1 MNASVPK
8 INKILSTVKIHNEEL
23 IDNYSWIKQK
33 DWKEVILNPNK
44 LNTQVKK
51 YLDEENLFKENQLK
65 DINDIEKKLF
75 EELKSKIK
83 NEDNSVPKK
92 DGNYFYGYKYNKN
105 SEYPIYYR
113 KNTINN
119 SEEIILDCEKKS
131 KTHAYFNVASISHS
145 HDHKHVAYNIDTN
158 GSEYFSI
165 FIEDIQKQELL
176 SPEIK
181 NTTGD
186 IVWSLD
192 NNYIFYVRLDQNHR
206 PTKVLKHKIGSA
218 SEKDLLIYE
227 EKDPSFFCSI
237 NLSKTKN
244 YLFIRTADH
253 ETSEYLFINLKLN
266 EIQPILFKKRVK
278 KIEYDL
284 EHHEKFFL
292 ISTNVDNAKNFK
304 IMISYEEKDPSFFCS
319 INLSKTK
326 NYLFIRTADHETS
339 EYLFINLKLNEIK
352 PTLFKKRVKK
362 IEYDLEH
369 HEKFFLIS
377 TNIDNAKNFKIMISH
392 EESYQKWE
400 EFIPYEKV
408 NLILDFILLK
418 DWLVRLERTEG
429 SENIIIL
436 NLNNKNQ
443 HKISFDEEA
452 YNLSLDHGYEYETDT
467 FRYSYSSPTTPKSVF
482 DYDCKSKKQELKK
495 TQEIPSGHN
504 KDDYICKKIFA
515 TSHDNEKIPITI
527 LYKKGV
533 KLDSDNYLLLYGY
546 GSYGI
551 SIPSNFSTN
560 RLSLVDRGIIYAIAH
575 IRGGKEK
582 GYEWYENGKLLNKK
596 NTFLDFIS
604 CAEKLCE
611 DKYTSPKKIVAQG
624 GSAGGLL
631 MGYIANERP
640 DLFLGIIA
648 QVPFVDI
655 CNTMLDEDLP
665 LTVTEIPEWGD
676 IKNDKKSFLYV
687 KSYSPYDNVKKQ
699 NYPHMLVTGGISD
712 PRVTYWEMTKW
723 VAKLRE
729 NKTDNNLLL
738 LHMNMTAGHSGASG
752 RFDYLKEIAME
763 YGFVLKICKILS

>member
-1 MNASVPK
+1 MNASIPK
-8 INKILSTVKIHNEEL
+8 INKILNTVKIHNEEL

-44 LNTQVKK
+44 LNAQVKK

-65 DINDIEKKLF
+65 DIKDIEKKLF

-92 DGNYFYGYKYNKN
+92 DGDYFYGYKYNKN

-113 KNTINN
+113 KNITKN

-131 KTHAYFNVASISHS
+131 KTHTYFNVASISHS
-145 HDHKHVAYNIDTN
+145 HNHKSVAYNIDTN

-165 FIEDIQKQELL
+165 FVEDIDKKEIL

-186 IVWSLD
+186 IIWSLD
-192 NNYIFYVRLDQNHR
+192 NNYIFYVGLDQNHR
-206 PTKVLKHKIGSA
+206 PTKVFKHKIGSDTN
-218 SEKDLLIYE
+218 KDLLIYE

-237 NLSKTKN
+237 NLSKTKK

-253 ETSEYLFINLKLN
+253 ETSEYLFINLQLN
-266 EIQPILFKKRVK
+266 ETTPVLFKKR
-278 KIEYDL
+278 I
-284 EHHEKFFL
+284 
-292 ISTNVDNAKNFK
+292 
-304 IMISYEEKDPSFFCS
+304 
-319 INLSKTK
+319 
-326 NYLFIRTADHETS
+326 
-339 EYLFINLKLNEIK
+339 
-352 PTLFKKRVKK
+352 KK

-377 TNIDNAKNFKIMISH
+377 TNIDQAKNFKIMISH
-392 EESYQKWE
+392 EQSYQKWE
-400 EFIPYEKV
+400 EFIAYEKD

-436 NLNNKNQ
+436 NLNNKDQ

-467 FRYSYSSPTTPKSVF
+467 FRYSYSSPTTPKSIF
-482 DYDCKSKKQELKK
+482 DYDCKLKKQELKK
-495 TQEIPSGHN
+495 TQEVPSGHN

-515 TSHDNEKIPITI
+515 TAHDNEKIPITI

-533 KLDSDNYLLLYGY
+533 KLDSNNYLLLYGY

-604 CAEKLCE
+604 CAKKLCE
-611 DKYTSPKKIVAQG
+611 DKYTSPKKIIAQG

-631 MGYIANERP
+631 MGYIANESP

-763 YGFVLKICKILS
+763 YGFVLKICKMLS

>member
-1 MNASVPK
+1 MNTSIPK
-8 INKILSTVKIHNEEL
+8 INKILNTVKIHNEEL

-33 DWKEVILNPNK
+33 NWKEVILDPNK
-44 LNTQVKK
+44 LNTPVKK
-51 YLDEENLFKENQLK
+51 YLDEENLFKEEQLK
-65 DINDIEKKLF
+65 DIKDIEKKLF

-92 DGNYFYGYKYNKN
+92 DGDYFYAYKYNKN

-113 KNTINN
+113 KNAKNN
-119 SEEIILDCEKKS
+119 FEEIILDCEKKS
-131 KTHAYFNVASISHS
+131 KTHSYFNVAAISHS
-145 HDHKHVAYNIDTN
+145 HNHKHVAYNIDTN

-165 FIEDIQKQELL
+165 FIENIETKEIL

-186 IVWSLD
+186 IIWSLD
-192 NNYIFYVRLDQNHR
+192 NNYIFYVGLDQNHR
-206 PTKVLKHKIGSA
+206 PTKVFKHKIGSD

-237 NLSKTKN
+237 NLSKTKK

-266 EIQPILFKKRVK
+266 ETTPILFKKRIK

-284 EHHEKFFL
+284 EH
-292 ISTNVDNAKNFK
+292 N
-304 IMISYEEKDPSFFCS
+304 
-319 INLSKTK
+319 
-326 NYLFIRTADHETS
+326 
-339 EYLFINLKLNEIK
+339 
-352 PTLFKKRVKK
+352 
-362 IEYDLEH
+362 
-369 HEKFFLIS
+369 EKFFLIS
-377 TNIDNAKNFKIMISH
+377 TNIDNAKNFKIMISY

-400 EFIPYEKV
+400 EFITYEKV

-418 DWLVRLERTEG
+418 DWLIRLERTEG

-467 FRYSYSSPTTPKSVF
+467 FRYSYSSPTTPKSIF

-495 TQEIPSGHN
+495 TQEVPSGHN

-515 TSHDNEKIPITI
+515 TAHDNEKIPITI

-533 KLDSDNYLLLYGY
+533 KLDSSNHLLLYGY

-560 RLSLVDRGIIYAIAH
+560 RLSLVDRGIVYAIAH

-611 DKYTSPKKIVAQG
+611 DKYTSPKKIIAQG

-631 MGYIANERP
+631 MGYIANERA

-763 YGFVLKICKILS
+763 YGFVLKICKMLS

>member
-44 LNTQVKK
+44 LNAQVKK

-92 DGNYFYGYKYNKN
+92 DGNYLYGYKYNKN

-113 KNTINN
+113 KNTTNN

-131 KTHAYFNVASISHS
+131 KTHTYFNVASISHS
-145 HDHKHVAYNIDTN
+145 HDHRHVAYNIDTN

-206 PTKVLKHKIGSA
+206 PTKVFKHKIGSN

-266 EIQPILFKKRVK
+266 EI
-278 KIEYDL
+278 
-284 EHHEKFFL
+284 
-292 ISTNVDNAKNFK
+292 T
-304 IMISYEEKDPSFFCS
+304 
-319 INLSKTK
+319 
-326 NYLFIRTADHETS
+326 
-339 EYLFINLKLNEIK
+339 

-495 TQEIPSGHN
+495 TQEVPSGHN

-515 TSHDNEKIPITI
+515 TAHDNEKIPITI

-533 KLDSDNYLLLYGY
+533 KLDSNNYLLLYGY

-560 RLSLVDRGIIYAIAH
+560 RLSLVDRGIVYAIAH

>member
-8 INKILSTVKIHNEEL
+8 INKILNTVKIHNEEL

-33 DWKEVILNPNK
+33 DWKEVILNPSK
-44 LNTQVKK
+44 LNAQVKK

-65 DINDIEKKLF
+65 DINDVEKKLF

-113 KNTINN
+113 KNITNN

-131 KTHAYFNVASISHS
+131 KTHTYFNVASISHS
-145 HDHKHVAYNIDTN
+145 HDHRHVAYNIDTN

-165 FIEDIQKQELL
+165 FIEDIQKKELL

-192 NNYIFYVRLDQNHR
+192 NKYIFYVRLDQNHR
-206 PTKVLKHKIGSA
+206 PTKVFQHKIGSN

-266 EIQPILFKKRVK
+266 ETKPILFRKR
-278 KIEYDL
+278 I
-284 EHHEKFFL
+284 
-292 ISTNVDNAKNFK
+292 
-304 IMISYEEKDPSFFCS
+304 
-319 INLSKTK
+319 
-326 NYLFIRTADHETS
+326 
-339 EYLFINLKLNEIK
+339 
-352 PTLFKKRVKK
+352 KK

-400 EFIPYEKV
+400 EFIPYNKV

-418 DWLVRLERTEG
+418 DWLIRLERTDG

-436 NLNNKNQ
+436 NLNNKDQ

-452 YNLSLDHGYEYETDT
+452 YNLSLDHGYEYETDV

-495 TQEIPSGHN
+495 TQEVPSGHN

-515 TSHDNEKIPITI
+515 TAHDNEKIPITI
-527 LYKKGV
+527 FYKKGV
-533 KLDSDNYLLLYGY
+533 KLDSNNYLLLYGY

-560 RLSLVDRGIIYAIAH
+560 RLSLVDRGIVYAIAH

>member
-8 INKILSTVKIHNEEL
+8 INKILNTVKIHNEEL

-92 DGNYFYGYKYNKN
+92 DGDYLYGYKYNKN

-113 KNTINN
+113 KNTTNN

-131 KTHAYFNVASISHS
+131 KTHTYFNVASISHS

-206 PTKVLKHKIGSA
+206 PTKVFKHKIGSN
-218 SEKDLLIYE
+218 SEKDLLI
-227 EKDPSFFCSI
+227 
-237 NLSKTKN
+237 
-244 YLFIRTADH
+244 
-253 ETSEYLFINLKLN
+253 
-266 EIQPILFKKRVK
+266 
-278 KIEYDL
+278 
-284 EHHEKFFL
+284 
-292 ISTNVDNAKNFK
+292 
-304 IMISYEEKDPSFFCS
+304 YEEKDPSFFCS

-377 TNIDNAKNFKIMISH
+377 TNVDNAKNFKIMISH

-495 TQEIPSGHN
+495 TQEVPSGHN

-533 KLDSDNYLLLYGY
+533 KLDSNNYLLLYGY

>member
-1 MNASVPK
+1 MNTSIPK
-8 INKILSTVKIHNEEL
+8 INKILNVVKIHNEEL

-33 DWKEVILNPNK
+33 NWKEVILDPNK
-44 LNTQVKK
+44 LNTSVKR
-51 YLDEENLFKENQLK
+51 YLDEENLFKEEQLK
-65 DINDIEKKLF
+65 DIKDIEKKLF

-92 DGNYFYGYKYNKN
+92 DGDYYYAYKYNKN

-113 KNTINN
+113 KNIKNN
-119 SEEIILDCEKKS
+119 FEEIILDCEKKS
-131 KTHAYFNVASISHS
+131 KTHSYFNVAAISHS
-145 HDHKHVAYNIDTN
+145 HNHKHLAYNIDTN

-165 FIEDIQKQELL
+165 FIENIETKEIL

-186 IVWSLD
+186 IIWSLD
-192 NNYIFYVRLDQNHR
+192 NNYIFYVGLDQNHR
-206 PTKVLKHKIGSA
+206 PTKVFKHKIGSD

-237 NLSKTKN
+237 NLSITKK

-266 EIQPILFKKRVK
+266 QTTPILFKKRIK

-284 EHHEKFFL
+284 EHHEKFF
-292 ISTNVDNAKNFK
+292 V
-304 IMISYEEKDPSFFCS
+304 
-319 INLSKTK
+319 
-326 NYLFIRTADHETS
+326 
-339 EYLFINLKLNEIK
+339 
-352 PTLFKKRVKK
+352 
-362 IEYDLEH
+362 
-369 HEKFFLIS
+369 IS

-400 EFIPYEKV
+400 EFITYERI
-408 NLILDFILLK
+408 NLILDFIILK

-467 FRYSYSSPTTPKSVF
+467 FRYSYSSPTTPKSIF

-495 TQEIPSGHN
+495 TQEVPSGHN

-515 TSHDNEKIPITI
+515 TAHDNEKIPITI
-527 LYKKGV
+527 LYKKGI
-533 KLDSDNYLLLYGY
+533 KLDSSNHLLLYGY

-611 DKYTSPKKIVAQG
+611 DKYTSPKKIIAQG

-729 NKTDNNLLL
+729 NKTDDNLLL

-763 YGFVLKICKILS
+763 YGFVLKICKMLS

>member
-1 MNASVPK
+1 MNASIPK
-8 INKILSTVKIHNEEL
+8 INKILNTVKIHNEEL

-44 LNTQVKK
+44 LSAQVKK

-65 DINDIEKKLF
+65 DIKDIEKKLF

-92 DGNYFYGYKYNKN
+92 DGDYFYGYKYNKN

-113 KNTINN
+113 KNIIKN

-131 KTHAYFNVASISHS
+131 KTHTYFNVASISHS
-145 HDHKHVAYNIDTN
+145 HNHKSVAYNIDTN

-165 FIEDIQKQELL
+165 FVEDIDKKEIL

-186 IVWSLD
+186 IIWSLD
-192 NNYIFYVRLDQNHR
+192 NNYIFYVGLDQNHR
-206 PTKVLKHKIGSA
+206 PTKVFKHKIGSDTN
-218 SEKDLLIYE
+218 KDLLIYE

-237 NLSKTKN
+237 NLSKTKK

-253 ETSEYLFINLKLN
+253 ETSEYLFINLQLN
-266 EIQPILFKKRVK
+266 ETTPVLFKKRIK

-292 ISTNVDNAKNFK
+292 ISTNTD
-304 IMISYEEKDPSFFCS
+304 E
-319 INLSKTK
+319 
-326 NYLFIRTADHETS
+326 
-339 EYLFINLKLNEIK
+339 
-352 PTLFKKRVKK
+352 
-362 IEYDLEH
+362 
-369 HEKFFLIS
+369 
-377 TNIDNAKNFKIMISH
+377 AKNFKIMISH
-392 EESYQKWE
+392 EQSYQKWE
-400 EFIPYEKV
+400 EFIAYEKD

-418 DWLVRLERTEG
+418 DWLVRLERTEV

-436 NLNNKNQ
+436 NLNNKDQ

-467 FRYSYSSPTTPKSVF
+467 FRYSYSSPTTPKSIF
-482 DYDCKSKKQELKK
+482 DYDCKLKKQELKK
-495 TQEIPSGHN
+495 TQEVPSGHN

-515 TSHDNEKIPITI
+515 TAHDNEKIPITI

-533 KLDSDNYLLLYGY
+533 KLDSNNYLLLYGY

-604 CAEKLCE
+604 CAKKLCE
-611 DKYTSPKKIVAQG
+611 DKYTSPKKIIAQG

-631 MGYIANERP
+631 MGYIANESP

-763 YGFVLKICKILS
+763 YGFVLKICKMLS

>member
-51 YLDEENLFKENQLK
+51 YLDEENLYKENQLK

-92 DGNYFYGYKYNKN
+92 DGNYLYGYKYNKN

-113 KNTINN
+113 KNTTNN

-131 KTHAYFNVASISHS
+131 KTHTYFNVASISHS

-206 PTKVLKHKIGSA
+206 PTKVFKHKIGSN

-266 EIQPILFKKRVK
+266 EII
-278 KIEYDL
+278 
-284 EHHEKFFL
+284 
-292 ISTNVDNAKNFK
+292 
-304 IMISYEEKDPSFFCS
+304 
-319 INLSKTK
+319 
-326 NYLFIRTADHETS
+326 
-339 EYLFINLKLNEIK
+339 

-418 DWLVRLERTEG
+418 DWLIRLERTEG

-443 HKISFDEEA
+443 HKISFNEEA

-495 TQEIPSGHN
+495 TQEVPSGHN

-515 TSHDNEKIPITI
+515 TAHDNEKIPITI

-533 KLDSDNYLLLYGY
+533 KLDSNNYLLLYGY

-560 RLSLVDRGIIYAIAH
+560 RLSLVDRGIVYAIAH

>member
-44 LNTQVKK
+44 LNAQVKK

-92 DGNYFYGYKYNKN
+92 DGNYLYGYKYNKN

-113 KNTINN
+113 KNTTNN

-131 KTHAYFNVASISHS
+131 KTHTYFNVASISHS

-206 PTKVLKHKIGSA
+206 PTKVFKHKIGSN

-266 EIQPILFKKRVK
+266 EI
-278 KIEYDL
+278 
-284 EHHEKFFL
+284 
-292 ISTNVDNAKNFK
+292 T
-304 IMISYEEKDPSFFCS
+304 
-319 INLSKTK
+319 
-326 NYLFIRTADHETS
+326 
-339 EYLFINLKLNEIK
+339 

-443 HKISFDEEA
+443 HKISFNEEA

-495 TQEIPSGHN
+495 TQEVPSGHN

-515 TSHDNEKIPITI
+515 TAHDNEKIPITI

-533 KLDSDNYLLLYGY
+533 KLDSNNYLLLYGY

-560 RLSLVDRGIIYAIAH
+560 RLSLVDRGIVYAIAH

>member
-8 INKILSTVKIHNEEL
+8 INKILNTVKIHNEEL

-33 DWKEVILNPNK
+33 DWKEVILNPSK
-44 LNTQVKK
+44 LNAQVKK

-65 DINDIEKKLF
+65 DINDVEKKLF

-113 KNTINN
+113 KNITNN

-131 KTHAYFNVASISHS
+131 KTHTYFNVASISHS

-165 FIEDIQKQELL
+165 FIEDIQKKELL

-192 NNYIFYVRLDQNHR
+192 SKYIFYVRLDQNHR
-206 PTKVLKHKIGSA
+206 PTKVFQHKIGSN

-266 EIQPILFKKRVK
+266 ETKPILFRKR
-278 KIEYDL
+278 I
-284 EHHEKFFL
+284 
-292 ISTNVDNAKNFK
+292 
-304 IMISYEEKDPSFFCS
+304 
-319 INLSKTK
+319 
-326 NYLFIRTADHETS
+326 
-339 EYLFINLKLNEIK
+339 
-352 PTLFKKRVKK
+352 KK

-400 EFIPYEKV
+400 EFIPYNKV

-418 DWLVRLERTEG
+418 DWLIRLERTEG

-436 NLNNKNQ
+436 NLNNKDQ

-452 YNLSLDHGYEYETDT
+452 YNLSLDHGYEYETDV

-482 DYDCKSKKQELKK
+482 DYDCKSKKLELKK
-495 TQEIPSGHN
+495 TQEVPSGHN

-515 TSHDNEKIPITI
+515 TAHDNEKIPITI
-527 LYKKGV
+527 FYKKGV
-533 KLDSDNYLLLYGY
+533 KLDSSNYLLLYGY

-560 RLSLVDRGIIYAIAH
+560 RLSLVDRGIVYAIAH

>member
-1 MNASVPK
+1 MNTSIPK
-8 INKILSTVKIHNEEL
+8 INKILNTVKIHNEEL

-33 DWKEVILNPNK
+33 NWKEVILDPNK
-44 LNTQVKK
+44 LNTPVKK
-51 YLDEENLFKENQLK
+51 YLDEENLFKEEQLK
-65 DINDIEKKLF
+65 DIKDIEKKLF

-92 DGNYFYGYKYNKN
+92 DGDYFYAYKYNKN

-113 KNTINN
+113 KNVKNN
-119 SEEIILDCEKKS
+119 FEEIILDCEKKS
-131 KTHAYFNVASISHS
+131 KTHSYFNVAAISHS
-145 HDHKHVAYNIDTN
+145 HNHKHVAYNIDTN

-165 FIEDIQKQELL
+165 FIENIETKEIL

-186 IVWSLD
+186 IIWSLD
-192 NNYIFYVRLDQNHR
+192 NNYIFYVGLDQNHR
-206 PTKVLKHKIGSA
+206 PTKVFKHKIGSD

-237 NLSKTKN
+237 NLSKTKK

-266 EIQPILFKKRVK
+266 ETTPILFKKRIK

-284 EHHEKFFL
+284 EH
-292 ISTNVDNAKNFK
+292 N
-304 IMISYEEKDPSFFCS
+304 
-319 INLSKTK
+319 
-326 NYLFIRTADHETS
+326 
-339 EYLFINLKLNEIK
+339 
-352 PTLFKKRVKK
+352 
-362 IEYDLEH
+362 
-369 HEKFFLIS
+369 EKFFLIS

-400 EFIPYEKV
+400 EFITYEKV

-418 DWLVRLERTEG
+418 DWLIRLERTEG

-467 FRYSYSSPTTPKSVF
+467 FRYSYSSPTTPKSIF

-495 TQEIPSGHN
+495 TQEVPSGHN

-515 TSHDNEKIPITI
+515 TAHDNEKIPITI

-533 KLDSDNYLLLYGY
+533 KLDSSNHLLLYGY

-560 RLSLVDRGIIYAIAH
+560 RLSLVDRGIVYAIAH

-611 DKYTSPKKIVAQG
+611 DKYTSPKKIIAQG

-763 YGFVLKICKILS
+763 YGFVLKICKMLS

>member
-1 MNASVPK
+1 MNTSIPK
-8 INKILSTVKIHNEEL
+8 INKILNVVKIHNEEL

-33 DWKEVILNPNK
+33 NWKEVILDPNK
-44 LNTQVKK
+44 LNTPVKK
-51 YLDEENLFKENQLK
+51 YLDEENLFKEEQLK
-65 DINDIEKKLF
+65 DIKDIEKKLF

-92 DGNYFYGYKYNKN
+92 DGDYYYAYKYNKN

-113 KNTINN
+113 KNIKNN
-119 SEEIILDCEKKS
+119 FEEIILDCEKKS
-131 KTHAYFNVASISHS
+131 KTHSYFNVAAISHS
-145 HDHKHVAYNIDTN
+145 HNHKHVAYNVDTN

-165 FIEDIQKQELL
+165 FIENIETKEIL

-186 IVWSLD
+186 IIWSLD
-192 NNYIFYVRLDQNHR
+192 NNYIFYVGLDQNHR
-206 PTKVLKHKIGSA
+206 PTKVFKHKIGSD

-237 NLSKTKN
+237 NLSKTKK

-266 EIQPILFKKRVK
+266 ETTPIVFKKR
-278 KIEYDL
+278 I
-284 EHHEKFFL
+284 
-292 ISTNVDNAKNFK
+292 
-304 IMISYEEKDPSFFCS
+304 
-319 INLSKTK
+319 
-326 NYLFIRTADHETS
+326 
-339 EYLFINLKLNEIK
+339 
-352 PTLFKKRVKK
+352 KK

-400 EFIPYEKV
+400 EFITYERI

-467 FRYSYSSPTTPKSVF
+467 FRYSYSSPTTPKSIF

-495 TQEIPSGHN
+495 TQEVPSGHN

-515 TSHDNEKIPITI
+515 TAHDNEKIPITI
-527 LYKKGV
+527 LYKKGI
-533 KLDSDNYLLLYGY
+533 KLDSSNHLLLYGY

-611 DKYTSPKKIVAQG
+611 DKYTSPKKIIAQG

-729 NKTDNNLLL
+729 NKTDDNLLL

-763 YGFVLKICKILS
+763 YGFVLKICKMLS

>member
-1 MNASVPK
+1 MNASAPK
-8 INKILSTVKIHNEEL
+8 INKILNTVKIHNEEL

-33 DWKEVILNPNK
+33 DWKEVILNPSK
-44 LNTQVKK
+44 LNAQVKK

-113 KNTINN
+113 KNITKN

-131 KTHAYFNVASISHS
+131 KTHTYFNVASISHS

-165 FIEDIQKQELL
+165 FIEDIQKKELL

-192 NNYIFYVRLDQNHR
+192 NKYIFYVRLDQNHR
-206 PTKVLKHKIGSA
+206 PTKVFQHKIGSN

-266 EIQPILFKKRVK
+266 EITPILFKKRIK

-304 IMISYEEKDPSFFCS
+304 IMIS
-319 INLSKTK
+319 
-326 NYLFIRTADHETS
+326 
-339 EYLFINLKLNEIK
+339 
-352 PTLFKKRVKK
+352 
-362 IEYDLEH
+362 
-369 HEKFFLIS
+369 
-377 TNIDNAKNFKIMISH
+377 H
-392 EESYQKWE
+392 EESYQKWV
-400 EFIPYEKV
+400 EFIPYNKV

-436 NLNNKNQ
+436 NLNNKDQ

-452 YNLSLDHGYEYETDT
+452 YNLSLDHGYEYETDI
-467 FRYSYSSPTTPKSVF
+467 FRYSYSSPITPKSIF

-495 TQEIPSGHN
+495 TQEVPSGHN
-504 KDDYICKKIFA
+504 KDDYICKKICA
-515 TSHDNEKIPITI
+515 TAHDNEKIPITI
-527 LYKKGV
+527 FYKKGV
-533 KLDSDNYLLLYGY
+533 KLDSNNYLLLYGY

-560 RLSLVDRGIIYAIAH
+560 RLSLVDRGIVYAIAH
-575 IRGGKEK
+575 VRGGKEK

>member
-1 MNASVPK
+1 MNTSIPK
-8 INKILSTVKIHNEEL
+8 INKILNTVKIHNEEL

-33 DWKEVILNPNK
+33 NWKEVILDPNK
-44 LNTQVKK
+44 LNTPVKK
-51 YLDEENLFKENQLK
+51 YLDEENLFKEEQLK
-65 DINDIEKKLF
+65 DIKDIEKKLF

-92 DGNYFYGYKYNKN
+92 DGDYFYAYKYNKN

-113 KNTINN
+113 KNAKNN
-119 SEEIILDCEKKS
+119 FEEIILDCEKKS
-131 KTHAYFNVASISHS
+131 KTHSYFNVAAISHS
-145 HDHKHVAYNIDTN
+145 HNHKHVAYNIDTN

-165 FIEDIQKQELL
+165 FIENIETKEIL

-186 IVWSLD
+186 IIWSLD
-192 NNYIFYVRLDQNHR
+192 NNYIFYVGLDQNHR
-206 PTKVLKHKIGSA
+206 PTKVFKHKIGSD

-237 NLSKTKN
+237 NLSKTKK

-266 EIQPILFKKRVK
+266 ETTPILFKKRIK

-284 EHHEKFFL
+284 EH
-292 ISTNVDNAKNFK
+292 N
-304 IMISYEEKDPSFFCS
+304 
-319 INLSKTK
+319 
-326 NYLFIRTADHETS
+326 
-339 EYLFINLKLNEIK
+339 
-352 PTLFKKRVKK
+352 
-362 IEYDLEH
+362 
-369 HEKFFLIS
+369 EKFFLIS
-377 TNIDNAKNFKIMISH
+377 TNIDNAKNFKIMISY

-400 EFIPYEKV
+400 EFITYEKV

-418 DWLVRLERTEG
+418 DWLIRLERTEG

-467 FRYSYSSPTTPKSVF
+467 FRYSYSSPTTPKSIF

-495 TQEIPSGHN
+495 TQEVPSGHN

-515 TSHDNEKIPITI
+515 TAHDNEKIPITI

-533 KLDSDNYLLLYGY
+533 KLDSNNHLLLYGY

-560 RLSLVDRGIIYAIAH
+560 RLSLVDRGIVYAIAH

-611 DKYTSPKKIVAQG
+611 DKYTSPKKIIAQG

-631 MGYIANERP
+631 MGYIANERA

-763 YGFVLKICKILS
+763 YGFVLKICKMLS

>member
-1 MNASVPK
+1 MNASIPK
-8 INKILSTVKIHNEEL
+8 INKILNTVKIHNEEL

-44 LNTQVKK
+44 LNAQVKK

-65 DINDIEKKLF
+65 DIKDIEKKLF

-92 DGNYFYGYKYNKN
+92 DGDYFYGYKYNKN

-113 KNTINN
+113 KNIIKN

-131 KTHAYFNVASISHS
+131 KTHTYFNVASISHS
-145 HDHKHVAYNIDTN
+145 HNHKSVAYNIDTN

-165 FIEDIQKQELL
+165 FVEDIDKKEIL

-186 IVWSLD
+186 IIWSLD
-192 NNYIFYVRLDQNHR
+192 NNYIFYVGLDQNHR
-206 PTKVLKHKIGSA
+206 PTKVFKHKIGSDTN
-218 SEKDLLIYE
+218 KDLLIYE

-237 NLSKTKN
+237 NLSKTKK

-253 ETSEYLFINLKLN
+253 ETSEYLFINLQLN
-266 EIQPILFKKRVK
+266 ETSPVLFKKR
-278 KIEYDL
+278 I
-284 EHHEKFFL
+284 
-292 ISTNVDNAKNFK
+292 
-304 IMISYEEKDPSFFCS
+304 
-319 INLSKTK
+319 
-326 NYLFIRTADHETS
+326 
-339 EYLFINLKLNEIK
+339 
-352 PTLFKKRVKK
+352 KK

-377 TNIDNAKNFKIMISH
+377 TNIDEAKNFKIMISH
-392 EESYQKWE
+392 EQSYQKWE
-400 EFIPYEKV
+400 EFIAYEKD

-436 NLNNKNQ
+436 NLNNKDQ

-467 FRYSYSSPTTPKSVF
+467 FRYSYSSPTTPKSIF
-482 DYDCKSKKQELKK
+482 DYDCKLKKQELKK
-495 TQEIPSGHN
+495 TQEVPSGHN

-515 TSHDNEKIPITI
+515 TAHDNEKIPITI

-533 KLDSDNYLLLYGY
+533 KLDSNNYLLLYGY

-604 CAEKLCE
+604 CAKKLCE
-611 DKYTSPKKIVAQG
+611 DKYTSPKKIIAQG

-631 MGYIANERP
+631 MGYIANESP

-763 YGFVLKICKILS
+763 YGFVLKICKMLS

>member
-44 LNTQVKK
+44 LNAQVKK

-92 DGNYFYGYKYNKN
+92 DGNYLYGYKYNKN

-113 KNTINN
+113 KNTTNN

-131 KTHAYFNVASISHS
+131 KTHTYFNVASISHS

-206 PTKVLKHKIGSA
+206 PTKVFQHKIGSN

-266 EIQPILFKKRVK
+266 EI
-278 KIEYDL
+278 
-284 EHHEKFFL
+284 
-292 ISTNVDNAKNFK
+292 T
-304 IMISYEEKDPSFFCS
+304 
-319 INLSKTK
+319 
-326 NYLFIRTADHETS
+326 
-339 EYLFINLKLNEIK
+339 

-418 DWLVRLERTEG
+418 DWLIRLERTEG

-452 YNLSLDHGYEYETDT
+452 YNLSLDHGYEYETDA

-495 TQEIPSGHN
+495 TQEVPSGHN

-515 TSHDNEKIPITI
+515 TAHDNEKIPITI

-533 KLDSDNYLLLYGY
+533 KLDSNNYLLLYGY

-560 RLSLVDRGIIYAIAH
+560 RLSLVDRGIVYAIAH

>member
-8 INKILSTVKIHNEEL
+8 INKILNTVKIHNEEL

-92 DGNYFYGYKYNKN
+92 DGDYLYGYKYNKN

-113 KNTINN
+113 KNTTNN

-131 KTHAYFNVASISHS
+131 KTHTYFNVASISHS

-206 PTKVLKHKIGSA
+206 PTKVFKHKIGSN
-218 SEKDLLIYE
+218 SEKDLLI
-227 EKDPSFFCSI
+227 
-237 NLSKTKN
+237 
-244 YLFIRTADH
+244 
-253 ETSEYLFINLKLN
+253 
-266 EIQPILFKKRVK
+266 
-278 KIEYDL
+278 
-284 EHHEKFFL
+284 
-292 ISTNVDNAKNFK
+292 
-304 IMISYEEKDPSFFCS
+304 YEEKDPSFFCS

-377 TNIDNAKNFKIMISH
+377 TNVDNAKNFKIMISH

-400 EFIPYEKV
+400 EFIPYDRV

-418 DWLVRLERTEG
+418 DWLVRLERTDG

-495 TQEIPSGHN
+495 TQEVPSGHN

-515 TSHDNEKIPITI
+515 TAHDNEKIPITI

-533 KLDSDNYLLLYGY
+533 KLDSNNYLLLYGY

-560 RLSLVDRGIIYAIAH
+560 RLSLVDRGIVYAIAH

>member
-1 MNASVPK
+1 MNTSIPK
-8 INKILSTVKIHNEEL
+8 INKILNVVKIHNEEL

-33 DWKEVILNPNK
+33 NWKEVILDPNK

-51 YLDEENLFKENQLK
+51 YLDEENLFKEEQLK
-65 DINDIEKKLF
+65 DIKDIEKKLF

-92 DGNYFYGYKYNKN
+92 DGDYYYAYKYNKN

-113 KNTINN
+113 KNIKNN
-119 SEEIILDCEKKS
+119 FEEIILDCEKKS
-131 KTHAYFNVASISHS
+131 KTHSYFNVATISHS
-145 HDHKHVAYNIDTN
+145 HNHKYLAYNIDTN

-165 FIEDIQKQELL
+165 FIENIETKEIL

-186 IVWSLD
+186 IIWSLD
-192 NNYIFYVRLDQNHR
+192 NNYIFYVGLDQNHR
-206 PTKVLKHKIGSA
+206 PTKVFKHKIGSD

-237 NLSKTKN
+237 NLSKTKK

-266 EIQPILFKKRVK
+266 QTTPILFKKRIK

-284 EHHEKFFL
+284 EHHEKFF
-292 ISTNVDNAKNFK
+292 V
-304 IMISYEEKDPSFFCS
+304 
-319 INLSKTK
+319 
-326 NYLFIRTADHETS
+326 
-339 EYLFINLKLNEIK
+339 
-352 PTLFKKRVKK
+352 
-362 IEYDLEH
+362 
-369 HEKFFLIS
+369 IS

-400 EFIPYEKV
+400 EFITYERI
-408 NLILDFILLK
+408 NLILDFIILK

-467 FRYSYSSPTTPKSVF
+467 FRYSYSSPTTPKSIF

-495 TQEIPSGHN
+495 TQEVPSGHN

-515 TSHDNEKIPITI
+515 TAHDNEKIPITI
-527 LYKKGV
+527 LYKKGI
-533 KLDSDNYLLLYGY
+533 KLDSSNHLLLYGY

-611 DKYTSPKKIVAQG
+611 DKYTSPKKIIAQG

-729 NKTDNNLLL
+729 NKTDDNLLL

-763 YGFVLKICKILS
+763 YGFVLKICKMLS

>member
-1 MNASVPK
+1 MNASAPK
-8 INKILSTVKIHNEEL
+8 INKIFNTMKIHNEEL

-44 LNTQVKK
+44 LNAQVKK
-51 YLDEENLFKENQLK
+51 YLDEENLYKENQLK
-65 DINDIEKKLF
+65 DINNIEKKLF

-113 KNTINN
+113 KNTTNN

-131 KTHAYFNVASISHS
+131 KTHTYFNVASISHS

-192 NNYIFYVRLDQNHR
+192 NKYIFYVRLDQNHR
-206 PTKVLKHKIGSA
+206 PTKVFKHKISSN

-237 NLSKTKN
+237 NLSKTK
-244 YLFIRTADH
+244 D
-253 ETSEYLFINLKLN
+253 
-266 EIQPILFKKRVK
+266 
-278 KIEYDL
+278 
-284 EHHEKFFL
+284 
-292 ISTNVDNAKNFK
+292 
-304 IMISYEEKDPSFFCS
+304 
-319 INLSKTK
+319 
-326 NYLFIRTADHETS
+326 YLFIRTADHETS

-377 TNIDNAKNFKIMISH
+377 TNVDNAKNFKIMISH

-452 YNLSLDHGYEYETDT
+452 YNLLLDHGYEYETDT

-482 DYDCKSKKQELKK
+482 DYDCKSTKQELKK
-495 TQEIPSGHN
+495 TQEVPSGHN

-515 TSHDNEKIPITI
+515 TAHDNKKIPITI

-533 KLDSDNYLLLYGY
+533 KLDSNNYLLLYGY

-560 RLSLVDRGIIYAIAH
+560 RLSLVDRGIVYAIAH

>member
-1 MNASVPK
+1 MNTSIPK
-8 INKILSTVKIHNEEL
+8 INKILNVVKIHNEEL

-33 DWKEVILNPNK
+33 NWKEVILDPNK
-44 LNTQVKK
+44 LNTPVKK
-51 YLDEENLFKENQLK
+51 YLDEENLFKEEQLK
-65 DINDIEKKLF
+65 DIKDIEKKLF

-92 DGNYFYGYKYNKN
+92 DGDYYYAYKYNKN

-113 KNTINN
+113 KNIKNN
-119 SEEIILDCEKKS
+119 FEEIILDCEKKS
-131 KTHAYFNVASISHS
+131 KTHSYFNVAAISHS
-145 HDHKHVAYNIDTN
+145 HNHKYLAYNIDTN

-165 FIEDIQKQELL
+165 FIENIETKEIL

-186 IVWSLD
+186 IIWSLD
-192 NNYIFYVRLDQNHR
+192 NNYIFYVGLDQNHR
-206 PTKVLKHKIGSA
+206 PTKVFKHKIGSD

-237 NLSKTKN
+237 NLSKTKK

-266 EIQPILFKKRVK
+266 QTTPILFKKRIK

-284 EHHEKFFL
+284 EHHEKFF
-292 ISTNVDNAKNFK
+292 V
-304 IMISYEEKDPSFFCS
+304 
-319 INLSKTK
+319 
-326 NYLFIRTADHETS
+326 
-339 EYLFINLKLNEIK
+339 
-352 PTLFKKRVKK
+352 
-362 IEYDLEH
+362 
-369 HEKFFLIS
+369 IS

-400 EFIPYEKV
+400 EFITYERI

-467 FRYSYSSPTTPKSVF
+467 FRYSYSSPTTPKSIF

-495 TQEIPSGHN
+495 TQEVPSGHN
-504 KDDYICKKIFA
+504 KNDYICKKIFA
-515 TSHDNEKIPITI
+515 TAHDNEKIPITI
-527 LYKKGV
+527 LYKKGI
-533 KLDSDNYLLLYGY
+533 KLDSSNHLLLYGY

-611 DKYTSPKKIVAQG
+611 DKYTSPKKIIAQG

-729 NKTDNNLLL
+729 NKTDDNLLL

-763 YGFVLKICKILS
+763 YGFVLKICKMLS

>member
-8 INKILSTVKIHNEEL
+8 INKILNTVKIHNEEL

-33 DWKEVILNPNK
+33 DWKAVILNPSK
-44 LNTQVKK
+44 LNAQVKK

-113 KNTINN
+113 KNVTNN
-119 SEEIILDCEKKS
+119 YEEIILDCEKKS
-131 KTHAYFNVASISHS
+131 KTHTYFNVASISHS
-145 HDHKHVAYNIDTN
+145 HNHKHVAYNIDTN

-165 FIEDIQKQELL
+165 FIEDIQKKELL

-192 NNYIFYVRLDQNHR
+192 NKYIFYVRLDQNHR
-206 PTKVLKHKIGSA
+206 PTKVFQHKIGSN

-266 EIQPILFKKRVK
+266 ETKPMLFRKR
-278 KIEYDL
+278 I
-284 EHHEKFFL
+284 
-292 ISTNVDNAKNFK
+292 
-304 IMISYEEKDPSFFCS
+304 
-319 INLSKTK
+319 
-326 NYLFIRTADHETS
+326 
-339 EYLFINLKLNEIK
+339 
-352 PTLFKKRVKK
+352 KK

-400 EFIPYEKV
+400 EFIPYDRI

-418 DWLVRLERTEG
+418 DWLIRLERTDG

-452 YNLSLDHGYEYETDT
+452 YNLSLDHGYEYETDI

-495 TQEIPSGHN
+495 TQEVPSGHN

-515 TSHDNEKIPITI
+515 TAHDNEKIPITI
-527 LYKKGV
+527 FYKKGV
-533 KLDSDNYLLLYGY
+533 KLDSNNYLLLYGY

-560 RLSLVDRGIIYAIAH
+560 RLSLVDRGIVYAIAH

-631 MGYIANERP
+631 MGYIANERS

>member
-1 MNASVPK
+1 MNTSIPK
-8 INKILSTVKIHNEEL
+8 INKILNVVKIHNEEL

-33 DWKEVILNPNK
+33 NWKEVILDPNK
-44 LNTQVKK
+44 LNTPVKK
-51 YLDEENLFKENQLK
+51 YLDEENLFKEEQLK
-65 DINDIEKKLF
+65 DIKDIEKKLF

-92 DGNYFYGYKYNKN
+92 DGDYYYAYKYNKN

-113 KNTINN
+113 KNIKNN
-119 SEEIILDCEKKS
+119 FEEIILDCEKKS
-131 KTHAYFNVASISHS
+131 KTHSYFNVATISHS
-145 HDHKHVAYNIDTN
+145 HNHKYLAYNIDTN

-165 FIEDIQKQELL
+165 FIENIETKEIL

-186 IVWSLD
+186 IIWSLD
-192 NNYIFYVRLDQNHR
+192 NNYIFYVGLDQNHR
-206 PTKVLKHKIGSA
+206 PTKVFKHKIGSD

-237 NLSKTKN
+237 NLSKTKK

-266 EIQPILFKKRVK
+266 QTTPILFKKRIK

-284 EHHEKFFL
+284 EHHEKFF
-292 ISTNVDNAKNFK
+292 V
-304 IMISYEEKDPSFFCS
+304 
-319 INLSKTK
+319 
-326 NYLFIRTADHETS
+326 
-339 EYLFINLKLNEIK
+339 
-352 PTLFKKRVKK
+352 
-362 IEYDLEH
+362 
-369 HEKFFLIS
+369 IS

-400 EFIPYEKV
+400 EFITYERI

-429 SENIIIL
+429 CENIIIL

-467 FRYSYSSPTTPKSVF
+467 FRYSYSSPTTPKSIF

-495 TQEIPSGHN
+495 TQEVPSGHN

-515 TSHDNEKIPITI
+515 TAHDNEKIPITI
-527 LYKKGV
+527 LYKKGI
-533 KLDSDNYLLLYGY
+533 KLDSSNHLLLYGY

-596 NTFLDFIS
+596 NTFLDFIR

-611 DKYTSPKKIVAQG
+611 DKYTSPKKIIAQG

-729 NKTDNNLLL
+729 NKTDDNLLL

-763 YGFVLKICKILS
+763 YGFVLKICKMLS

>member
-8 INKILSTVKIHNEEL
+8 INKILNTVKIHNEEL

-33 DWKEVILNPNK
+33 DWKEVILNPSK
-44 LNTQVKK
+44 LNAQVKK

-65 DINDIEKKLF
+65 DINDVEKKLF

-113 KNTINN
+113 KNITNN

-131 KTHAYFNVASISHS
+131 KTHTYFNVASISHS
-145 HDHKHVAYNIDTN
+145 HDHRHVAYNIDTN

-165 FIEDIQKQELL
+165 FIEDIQKKELL

-192 NNYIFYVRLDQNHR
+192 NKYIFYVRLDQNHR
-206 PTKVLKHKIGSA
+206 PTKVFQHKIGSN

-266 EIQPILFKKRVK
+266 ETKLILFRKR
-278 KIEYDL
+278 I
-284 EHHEKFFL
+284 
-292 ISTNVDNAKNFK
+292 
-304 IMISYEEKDPSFFCS
+304 
-319 INLSKTK
+319 
-326 NYLFIRTADHETS
+326 
-339 EYLFINLKLNEIK
+339 
-352 PTLFKKRVKK
+352 KK

-400 EFIPYEKV
+400 EFIPYNKV

-418 DWLVRLERTEG
+418 DWLIRLERTEG

-436 NLNNKNQ
+436 NLNNKDQ

-452 YNLSLDHGYEYETDT
+452 YNLLLDHGYEYETDV

-495 TQEIPSGHN
+495 TQEVPSGHN

-515 TSHDNEKIPITI
+515 TAHDNEKIPITI
-527 LYKKGV
+527 FYKKGV
-533 KLDSDNYLLLYGY
+533 KLDSSNYLLLYGY

-560 RLSLVDRGIIYAIAH
+560 RLSLVDRGIVYAIAH

-611 DKYTSPKKIVAQG
+611 DEYTSPKKIVAQG

>member
-1 MNASVPK
+1 MNTSIPK
-8 INKILSTVKIHNEEL
+8 INKILNTVKIHNEEL

-33 DWKEVILNPNK
+33 NWKEVILDPNK
-44 LNTQVKK
+44 LNTPVKK
-51 YLDEENLFKENQLK
+51 YLDEENLFKEEQLK
-65 DINDIEKKLF
+65 DIKDIEKKLF

-92 DGNYFYGYKYNKN
+92 DGDYFYAYKYNKN

-113 KNTINN
+113 KNVKNN
-119 SEEIILDCEKKS
+119 FEEIILDCEKKS
-131 KTHAYFNVASISHS
+131 KTHSYFNVAAISHS
-145 HDHKHVAYNIDTN
+145 HNHKHVAYNIDTN

-165 FIEDIQKQELL
+165 FIEDIETKEIL

-186 IVWSLD
+186 IIWSLD
-192 NNYIFYVRLDQNHR
+192 NNYIFYVGLDQNHR
-206 PTKVLKHKIGSA
+206 PTKVFKHKIGSD

-237 NLSKTKN
+237 NLSKTKK

-266 EIQPILFKKRVK
+266 ETTPILFKKRIK

-284 EHHEKFFL
+284 EH
-292 ISTNVDNAKNFK
+292 N
-304 IMISYEEKDPSFFCS
+304 
-319 INLSKTK
+319 
-326 NYLFIRTADHETS
+326 
-339 EYLFINLKLNEIK
+339 
-352 PTLFKKRVKK
+352 
-362 IEYDLEH
+362 
-369 HEKFFLIS
+369 EKFFLIS

-400 EFIPYEKV
+400 EFITYEKN

-418 DWLVRLERTEG
+418 DWLIRLERTEG
-429 SENIIIL
+429 SENVIIL

-443 HKISFDEEA
+443 HKITFDEEA

-467 FRYSYSSPTTPKSVF
+467 FRYSYSSPTTPKSIF

-495 TQEIPSGHN
+495 TQEVPSGHN
-504 KDDYICKKIFA
+504 KDNYICKKIFA
-515 TSHDNEKIPITI
+515 TAHDDEKIPITI
-527 LYKKGV
+527 LYKKGI
-533 KLDSDNYLLLYGY
+533 KLDSCNHLLLYGY

-560 RLSLVDRGIIYAIAH
+560 RLSLVDRGIVYAIAH

-582 GYEWYENGKLLNKK
+582 GYEWYENGKLLSKK

-611 DKYTSPKKIVAQG
+611 DKYTSPKKIIAQG

-699 NYPHMLVTGGISD
+699 NYPHILVTGGISD

-729 NKTDNNLLL
+729 NKTDDNLLL

-763 YGFVLKICKILS
+763 YGFVLKICKMLS

>member
-1 MNASVPK
+1 MNASIPK
-8 INKILSTVKIHNEEL
+8 INKILNTVKIHNEEL
-23 IDNYSWIKQK
+23 MDNYSWIKQK

-44 LNTQVKK
+44 LNAQVKK

-65 DINDIEKKLF
+65 DIKDIEKKLF

-92 DGNYFYGYKYNKN
+92 DGDYLYGYKYNKN

-113 KNTINN
+113 KNIIKN

-145 HDHKHVAYNIDTN
+145 HNHKSVAYNIDTN

-165 FIEDIQKQELL
+165 FVEDIDKKEIL

-186 IVWSLD
+186 IIWSLD
-192 NNYIFYVRLDQNHR
+192 NNYIFYVGLDQNHR
-206 PTKVLKHKIGSA
+206 PTKVFKHKIGSDA
-218 SEKDLLIYE
+218 NKDLLIYE

-237 NLSKTKN
+237 NLSKTKK

-253 ETSEYLFINLKLN
+253 ETSEYLFINLQLN
-266 EIQPILFKKRVK
+266 ETTPVLFKKRIK

-292 ISTNVDNAKNFK
+292 ISTN
-304 IMISYEEKDPSFFCS
+304 
-319 INLSKTK
+319 
-326 NYLFIRTADHETS
+326 ADE
-339 EYLFINLKLNEIK
+339 
-352 PTLFKKRVKK
+352 
-362 IEYDLEH
+362 
-369 HEKFFLIS
+369 
-377 TNIDNAKNFKIMISH
+377 AKNFKIMISH
-392 EESYQKWE
+392 EQSYQKWE
-400 EFIPYEKV
+400 EFIAYEKD

-436 NLNNKNQ
+436 NLNNKDQ

-467 FRYSYSSPTTPKSVF
+467 FRYSYSSPTTPKSIF
-482 DYDCKSKKQELKK
+482 DYDCKLKKQELKK
-495 TQEIPSGHN
+495 TQEVPSGHN

-515 TSHDNEKIPITI
+515 TAHDNEKIPITI

-533 KLDSDNYLLLYGY
+533 KLDSNNYLLLYGY

-604 CAEKLCE
+604 CAKKLCE
-611 DKYTSPKKIVAQG
+611 DKFTSPKKIIAQG

-631 MGYIANERP
+631 MGYIANESP

-763 YGFVLKICKILS
+763 YGFVLKICKMLS

>member
-1 MNASVPK
+1 MNASIPK
-8 INKILSTVKIHNEEL
+8 INKILNTVKIHNEEL

-44 LNTQVKK
+44 LNAQVKK

-65 DINDIEKKLF
+65 DIKDIEKKLF

-92 DGNYFYGYKYNKN
+92 DGDYFYGYKYNKN

-113 KNTINN
+113 KNITKN

-131 KTHAYFNVASISHS
+131 KTHTYFNVASISHS
-145 HDHKHVAYNIDTN
+145 HNHKSVAYNIDTN

-165 FIEDIQKQELL
+165 FVEDIDKKEIL

-186 IVWSLD
+186 IIWSLD
-192 NNYIFYVRLDQNHR
+192 NNYIFYVGLDQNHR
-206 PTKVLKHKIGSA
+206 PTKVFKHKIGSDTN
-218 SEKDLLIYE
+218 KDILIYE

-237 NLSKTKN
+237 NLSKTKK

-253 ETSEYLFINLKLN
+253 ETSEYLFINLQLN
-266 EIQPILFKKRVK
+266 EITPVLFKKR
-278 KIEYDL
+278 I
-284 EHHEKFFL
+284 
-292 ISTNVDNAKNFK
+292 
-304 IMISYEEKDPSFFCS
+304 
-319 INLSKTK
+319 
-326 NYLFIRTADHETS
+326 
-339 EYLFINLKLNEIK
+339 
-352 PTLFKKRVKK
+352 KK

-377 TNIDNAKNFKIMISH
+377 TNIDEAKNFKIMISH

-400 EFIPYEKV
+400 EFIAYKKD

-418 DWLVRLERTEG
+418 YWLVRLERTEG

-436 NLNNKNQ
+436 NLNNKDQ

-467 FRYSYSSPTTPKSVF
+467 FRYSYSSPTTPKSIF
-482 DYDCKSKKQELKK
+482 DYDCKLKKQELKK
-495 TQEIPSGHN
+495 TQEVPSGHN

-515 TSHDNEKIPITI
+515 TAHDNEKIPITI
-527 LYKKGV
+527 IYKKGV
-533 KLDSDNYLLLYGY
+533 KLDSNNYLLLYGY

-560 RLSLVDRGIIYAIAH
+560 RLSLVDRGIVYAIAH

-604 CAEKLCE
+604 CAKKLCE
-611 DKYTSPKKIVAQG
+611 DKYTSPKKIIAQG

-631 MGYIANERP
+631 MGYIANESP

-699 NYPHMLVTGGISD
+699 NYPHMLVTGAISD

-763 YGFVLKICKILS
+763 YGFVLKICKMLS

>member
-1 MNASVPK
+1 MNASIPK
-8 INKILSTVKIHNEEL
+8 INKILNTVKIHNEEL

-44 LNTQVKK
+44 LNAQVKK

-65 DINDIEKKLF
+65 DIKDIEKKLF

-92 DGNYFYGYKYNKN
+92 DGDYFYGYKYNKN

-113 KNTINN
+113 KNITKN

-131 KTHAYFNVASISHS
+131 KTHTYFNVASISHS
-145 HDHKHVAYNIDTN
+145 HNHKSVAYNIDTN

-165 FIEDIQKQELL
+165 FVEDIDKKEIL

-186 IVWSLD
+186 IIWSLD
-192 NNYIFYVRLDQNHR
+192 NNYIFYVGLDQNHR
-206 PTKVLKHKIGSA
+206 PTKVFKHKIGSDTN
-218 SEKDLLIYE
+218 KDLLIYE

-237 NLSKTKN
+237 NLSKTKK

-253 ETSEYLFINLKLN
+253 ETSEYLFINLQLN
-266 EIQPILFKKRVK
+266 ETTPVLFKKRIK

-292 ISTNVDNAKNFK
+292 ISTNTD
-304 IMISYEEKDPSFFCS
+304 E
-319 INLSKTK
+319 
-326 NYLFIRTADHETS
+326 
-339 EYLFINLKLNEIK
+339 
-352 PTLFKKRVKK
+352 
-362 IEYDLEH
+362 
-369 HEKFFLIS
+369 
-377 TNIDNAKNFKIMISH
+377 AKNFKIMISH
-392 EESYQKWE
+392 EQSYQKWE
-400 EFIPYEKV
+400 EFIAYEKD

-436 NLNNKNQ
+436 NLNNKDQ
-443 HKISFDEEA
+443 HKISFNEEA
-452 YNLSLDHGYEYETDT
+452 YSLSLDHGYEYETDT
-467 FRYSYSSPTTPKSVF
+467 FRYSYSSPTTPKSIF
-482 DYDCKSKKQELKK
+482 DYDCKLKKQELKK
-495 TQEIPSGHN
+495 TQEVPSGHN

-515 TSHDNEKIPITI
+515 TAHDNEKIPITI

-533 KLDSDNYLLLYGY
+533 KLDSNNYLLLYGY

-604 CAEKLCE
+604 CAKKLCE
-611 DKYTSPKKIVAQG
+611 DKYTSPKKIIAQG

-631 MGYIANERP
+631 MGYIANESP

-763 YGFVLKICKILS
+763 YGFVLKICKMLS

>member
-92 DGNYFYGYKYNKN
+92 DGDYFYGYKYNKN

-113 KNTINN
+113 KNTTNN

-131 KTHAYFNVASISHS
+131 KRHTYFNVASISHS

-206 PTKVLKHKIGSA
+206 PTKVFKHKIGSN
-218 SEKDLLIYE
+218 SEKDLLI
-227 EKDPSFFCSI
+227 
-237 NLSKTKN
+237 
-244 YLFIRTADH
+244 
-253 ETSEYLFINLKLN
+253 
-266 EIQPILFKKRVK
+266 
-278 KIEYDL
+278 
-284 EHHEKFFL
+284 
-292 ISTNVDNAKNFK
+292 
-304 IMISYEEKDPSFFCS
+304 YEEKDPSFFCS

-377 TNIDNAKNFKIMISH
+377 TNVDNAKNFKIMISH

-495 TQEIPSGHN
+495 TQEVPSGHN

-515 TSHDNEKIPITI
+515 TAHDNEKIPITI

-533 KLDSDNYLLLYGY
+533 KLDSNNYLLLYGY

>member
-1 MNASVPK
+1 MNTSEPK
-8 INKILSTVKIHNEEL
+8 INKILNTIKIHNEEL
-23 IDNYSWIKQK
+23 IDNYSWVKQK
-33 DWKEVILNPNK
+33 DWKEVILDPNK

-51 YLDEENLFKENQLK
+51 YLDEENLFKETQLK
-65 DINDIEKKLF
+65 DIKDLEKKIF

-92 DGNYFYGYKYNKN
+92 DGDYFYAYKYNKN

-113 KNTINN
+113 KNIINN
-119 SEEIILDCEKKS
+119 SEETILDCEKKS
-131 KTHAYFNVASISHS
+131 KTHTYFNVASISHS
-145 HDHKHVAYNIDTN
+145 HNHKYVAYNIDTN

-165 FIEDIQKQELL
+165 FIEDIETKKTL
-176 SPEIK
+176 STEIK

-186 IVWSLD
+186 IIWSLD
-192 NNYIFYVRLDQNHR
+192 NSCIFYVGLDQNHR
-206 PTKVLKHKIGSA
+206 PTKVFKHEIGSD
-218 SEKDLLIYE
+218 SKKDLLIYE

-237 NLSKTKN
+237 NLSKTKK

-266 EIQPILFKKRVK
+266 ETSPILFKKRIK

-284 EHHEKFFL
+284 EHHDNYFL
-292 ISTNVDNAKNFK
+292 ISTNLDNAKNFK
-304 IMISYEEKDPSFFCS
+304 IMTSNEK
-319 INLSKTK
+319 
-326 NYLFIRTADHETS
+326 
-339 EYLFINLKLNEIK
+339 
-352 PTLFKKRVKK
+352 
-362 IEYDLEH
+362 
-369 HEKFFLIS
+369 
-377 TNIDNAKNFKIMISH
+377 SH
-392 EESYQKWE
+392 EKWE
-400 EFIPYEKV
+400 EFIPYNKI

-418 DWLVRLERTEG
+418 DWLIRLERTEG

-452 YNLSLDHGYEYETDT
+452 YNLSLDHGYEYETDI
-467 FRYSYSSPTTPKSVF
+467 FRYSYSSPTTPKSIF
-482 DYDCKSKKQELKK
+482 DYDCKLKKKELKK
-495 TQEIPSGHN
+495 TQEVPSGHN

-515 TSHDNEKIPITI
+515 TAHDNEKIPITI
-527 LYKKGV
+527 LYKKGI
-533 KLDSDNYLLLYGY
+533 KLDSNNYVLLYGY

-560 RLSLVDRGIIYAIAH
+560 RLSLVDRGIVYAIAH

-611 DKYTSPKKIVAQG
+611 DKYTSPKKIIAQG

-676 IKNDKKSFLYV
+676 IKNDKEAFLYV
-687 KSYSPYDNVKKQ
+687 KSYSPYDNIKKQ

>member
-1 MNASVPK
+1 MNATVPK
-8 INKILSTVKIHNEEL
+8 INKILNTVKIHNEEL

-92 DGNYFYGYKYNKN
+92 DGDYFYGYKYNKN

-113 KNTINN
+113 KNTTNN

-131 KTHAYFNVASISHS
+131 KRHTYFNVASISHS
-145 HDHKHVAYNIDTN
+145 HDHKYVAYNIDTN

-206 PTKVLKHKIGSA
+206 PTKVFKHKIGSNG
-218 SEKDLLIYE
+218 EKDLLI
-227 EKDPSFFCSI
+227 
-237 NLSKTKN
+237 
-244 YLFIRTADH
+244 
-253 ETSEYLFINLKLN
+253 
-266 EIQPILFKKRVK
+266 
-278 KIEYDL
+278 
-284 EHHEKFFL
+284 
-292 ISTNVDNAKNFK
+292 
-304 IMISYEEKDPSFFCS
+304 YEEKDPSFFCS

-377 TNIDNAKNFKIMISH
+377 TNVDNAKNFKIMISH

-495 TQEIPSGHN
+495 TQEVPSGHN

-533 KLDSDNYLLLYGY
+533 KLDSNNYLLLYGY

>member
-51 YLDEENLFKENQLK
+51 YLDEENLFKDNQLK

-92 DGNYFYGYKYNKN
+92 DGNYLYGYKYNKN

-113 KNTINN
+113 KNTTNN

-131 KTHAYFNVASISHS
+131 KTHTYFNVASISHS
-145 HDHKHVAYNIDTN
+145 HDHRHVAYNIDTN

-206 PTKVLKHKIGSA
+206 PTKVFKHKIGSN

-266 EIQPILFKKRVK
+266 EI
-278 KIEYDL
+278 
-284 EHHEKFFL
+284 
-292 ISTNVDNAKNFK
+292 T
-304 IMISYEEKDPSFFCS
+304 
-319 INLSKTK
+319 
-326 NYLFIRTADHETS
+326 
-339 EYLFINLKLNEIK
+339 

-369 HEKFFLIS
+369 HENFFLIS

-418 DWLVRLERTEG
+418 DWLIRLERTEG

-443 HKISFDEEA
+443 HKISFNEEA

-495 TQEIPSGHN
+495 TQEVPSGHN

-515 TSHDNEKIPITI
+515 TAHDNEKIPITI

-533 KLDSDNYLLLYGY
+533 KLNSNNYLLLYGY

>member
-8 INKILSTVKIHNEEL
+8 INKILNTVKIHNEEL

-92 DGNYFYGYKYNKN
+92 DGNYLYGYKYNKN

-113 KNTINN
+113 KNTTNN

-131 KTHAYFNVASISHS
+131 KTHTYFNVASISHS

-206 PTKVLKHKIGSA
+206 PTKVFKHKIGSN
-218 SEKDLLIYE
+218 SEKDLLI
-227 EKDPSFFCSI
+227 
-237 NLSKTKN
+237 
-244 YLFIRTADH
+244 
-253 ETSEYLFINLKLN
+253 
-266 EIQPILFKKRVK
+266 
-278 KIEYDL
+278 
-284 EHHEKFFL
+284 
-292 ISTNVDNAKNFK
+292 
-304 IMISYEEKDPSFFCS
+304 YEEKDPSFFCS

-377 TNIDNAKNFKIMISH
+377 TNVDNAKNFKIMISH

-495 TQEIPSGHN
+495 TQEVPSGHN

-515 TSHDNEKIPITI
+515 TAHDNEKIPITI

-533 KLDSDNYLLLYGY
+533 KLDSNNYLLLYGY

>member
-44 LNTQVKK
+44 LNAQVKK

-92 DGNYFYGYKYNKN
+92 DGNYLYGYKYNKN

-113 KNTINN
+113 KNTTNN

-131 KTHAYFNVASISHS
+131 KTHTYFNVASISHS
-145 HDHKHVAYNIDTN
+145 HDHRHVAYNIDTN

-206 PTKVLKHKIGSA
+206 PTKVFKHKIGSN

-266 EIQPILFKKRVK
+266 EI
-278 KIEYDL
+278 
-284 EHHEKFFL
+284 
-292 ISTNVDNAKNFK
+292 T
-304 IMISYEEKDPSFFCS
+304 
-319 INLSKTK
+319 
-326 NYLFIRTADHETS
+326 
-339 EYLFINLKLNEIK
+339 

-418 DWLVRLERTEG
+418 DWLIRLERTEG

-443 HKISFDEEA
+443 HKISFNEEA

-495 TQEIPSGHN
+495 TQEVPSGHN

-515 TSHDNEKIPITI
+515 TAHDNEKIPITI

-533 KLDSDNYLLLYGY
+533 KLDSNNYLLLYGY

-560 RLSLVDRGIIYAIAH
+560 RLSLVDRGIVYAIAH

-611 DKYTSPKKIVAQG
+611 DKYTSPKKIIAQG

>member
-1 MNASVPK
+1 MNASIPK
-8 INKILSTVKIHNEEL
+8 INKILNTVKIHNEEL

-44 LNTQVKK
+44 LNVQVKK

-65 DINDIEKKLF
+65 DIKDIEKKLF

-92 DGNYFYGYKYNKN
+92 DGDYFYGYKYNKN

-113 KNTINN
+113 KNITKN

-131 KTHAYFNVASISHS
+131 KTHTYFNVASISHS
-145 HDHKHVAYNIDTN
+145 HNHKSVAYNIDTN

-165 FIEDIQKQELL
+165 FVEDIDKKEIL

-186 IVWSLD
+186 IIWSLD
-192 NNYIFYVRLDQNHR
+192 NNYIFYVGLDQNHR
-206 PTKVLKHKIGSA
+206 PTKVFKHKIGSDTN
-218 SEKDLLIYE
+218 KDLLIYE

-237 NLSKTKN
+237 NLSKTKK

-253 ETSEYLFINLKLN
+253 ETSEYLFINLQLN
-266 EIQPILFKKRVK
+266 ETTPVLFKKRIK

-292 ISTNVDNAKNFK
+292 ISTNTD
-304 IMISYEEKDPSFFCS
+304 E
-319 INLSKTK
+319 
-326 NYLFIRTADHETS
+326 
-339 EYLFINLKLNEIK
+339 
-352 PTLFKKRVKK
+352 
-362 IEYDLEH
+362 
-369 HEKFFLIS
+369 
-377 TNIDNAKNFKIMISH
+377 AKNFKIMISH
-392 EESYQKWE
+392 EQSYQKWE
-400 EFIPYEKV
+400 EFIAYEKD

-436 NLNNKNQ
+436 NLNNKDQ

-467 FRYSYSSPTTPKSVF
+467 FRYSYSSPTTPKSIF
-482 DYDCKSKKQELKK
+482 DYDCKLKKQELKK
-495 TQEIPSGHN
+495 TQEVPSGHN

-515 TSHDNEKIPITI
+515 TAHDNEKIPITI

-533 KLDSDNYLLLYGY
+533 KLDSNNYLLLYGY

-560 RLSLVDRGIIYAIAH
+560 RLSLVDRGIVYAIAH

-604 CAEKLCE
+604 CAKKLCE
-611 DKYTSPKKIVAQG
+611 DKYTSPKKIIAQG

-631 MGYIANERP
+631 MGYIANESP

-763 YGFVLKICKILS
+763 YGFVLKICKMLS

>member
-8 INKILSTVKIHNEEL
+8 INKILNTVKIHNEEL

-113 KNTINN
+113 KNTTNN

-131 KTHAYFNVASISHS
+131 KTHTYFNVASISHS

-206 PTKVLKHKIGSA
+206 PTKVFKHKIGSN
-218 SEKDLLIYE
+218 SEKDLLI
-227 EKDPSFFCSI
+227 
-237 NLSKTKN
+237 
-244 YLFIRTADH
+244 
-253 ETSEYLFINLKLN
+253 
-266 EIQPILFKKRVK
+266 
-278 KIEYDL
+278 
-284 EHHEKFFL
+284 
-292 ISTNVDNAKNFK
+292 
-304 IMISYEEKDPSFFCS
+304 YEEKDPSFFCS

-377 TNIDNAKNFKIMISH
+377 TNVDNAKNFKIMISH

-495 TQEIPSGHN
+495 TQEVPSGHN

-533 KLDSDNYLLLYGY
+533 KLDSNNYLLLYGY

>member
-8 INKILSTVKIHNEEL
+8 INKILNTVKIHNEEL

-33 DWKEVILNPNK
+33 DWKEVILNPSK
-44 LNTQVKK
+44 LNAQVKK

-65 DINDIEKKLF
+65 DINDVEKKLF

-113 KNTINN
+113 KNITNN

-131 KTHAYFNVASISHS
+131 KTHTYFNVASISHS
-145 HDHKHVAYNIDTN
+145 HDHRHVAYNIDTN

-165 FIEDIQKQELL
+165 FIEDIQKKELL

-192 NNYIFYVRLDQNHR
+192 NKYIFYVRLDQNHR
-206 PTKVLKHKIGSA
+206 PTKVFQHKIGSN

-266 EIQPILFKKRVK
+266 ETKPILFRKR
-278 KIEYDL
+278 I
-284 EHHEKFFL
+284 
-292 ISTNVDNAKNFK
+292 
-304 IMISYEEKDPSFFCS
+304 
-319 INLSKTK
+319 
-326 NYLFIRTADHETS
+326 
-339 EYLFINLKLNEIK
+339 
-352 PTLFKKRVKK
+352 KK

-400 EFIPYEKV
+400 EFIPYNKV

-418 DWLVRLERTEG
+418 DWLIRLERTEG

-436 NLNNKNQ
+436 NLNNKDQ

-452 YNLSLDHGYEYETDT
+452 YNLSLDHGYEYETDV

-495 TQEIPSGHN
+495 TQEVPSGHN

-515 TSHDNEKIPITI
+515 TAHDNEKIPITI
-527 LYKKGV
+527 FYKKGV
-533 KLDSDNYLLLYGY
+533 KLDSSNYLLLYGY

-551 SIPSNFSTN
+551 SMPSNFSTN
-560 RLSLVDRGIIYAIAH
+560 RLSLVDRGIVYAIAH

>member
-1 MNASVPK
+1 MNASIPK
-8 INKILSTVKIHNEEL
+8 INKILNTVKIHNEEL

-44 LNTQVKK
+44 LNAQVKK

-65 DINDIEKKLF
+65 DIKDIEKKLF

-92 DGNYFYGYKYNKN
+92 DGDYFYGYKYNKN

-113 KNTINN
+113 KNIIKN

-131 KTHAYFNVASISHS
+131 KTHTYFNVASISHS
-145 HDHKHVAYNIDTN
+145 HNHKSVAYNIDTN

-165 FIEDIQKQELL
+165 FVEDIDKKEIL

-186 IVWSLD
+186 IIWSLD
-192 NNYIFYVRLDQNHR
+192 NNYIFYVGLDQNHR
-206 PTKVLKHKIGSA
+206 PTKVFKHKIGSDTN
-218 SEKDLLIYE
+218 KDLLIYE

-237 NLSKTKN
+237 NLSKTKK

-253 ETSEYLFINLKLN
+253 ETSEYLFINLQLN
-266 EIQPILFKKRVK
+266 ETSPVLFKKR
-278 KIEYDL
+278 I
-284 EHHEKFFL
+284 
-292 ISTNVDNAKNFK
+292 
-304 IMISYEEKDPSFFCS
+304 
-319 INLSKTK
+319 
-326 NYLFIRTADHETS
+326 
-339 EYLFINLKLNEIK
+339 
-352 PTLFKKRVKK
+352 KK

-377 TNIDNAKNFKIMISH
+377 TNIDEAKNFKIMISH
-392 EESYQKWE
+392 EQSYQKWE
-400 EFIPYEKV
+400 EFIAYEKD

-436 NLNNKNQ
+436 NLNNKDQ

-467 FRYSYSSPTTPKSVF
+467 FRYSYSSPTTPKSIF
-482 DYDCKSKKQELKK
+482 DYDCKLKKQELKK
-495 TQEIPSGHN
+495 TQEVPSGHN

-515 TSHDNEKIPITI
+515 TAHDNEKIPITI

-533 KLDSDNYLLLYGY
+533 KLDSNNYLLLYGY

-604 CAEKLCE
+604 CAKKLCE
-611 DKYTSPKKIVAQG
+611 DKYTSPKKIIAQG

-631 MGYIANERP
+631 MGYIANESP

>member
-1 MNASVPK
+1 MNTSIPK
-8 INKILSTVKIHNEEL
+8 INKILNVVKIHNEEL

-33 DWKEVILNPNK
+33 NWKEVILDPNK
-44 LNTQVKK
+44 LNTPVKK
-51 YLDEENLFKENQLK
+51 YLDEENLFKEEQLK
-65 DINDIEKKLF
+65 DIKHIEKKLF

-92 DGNYFYGYKYNKN
+92 DGDYYYAYKYNKN

-113 KNTINN
+113 KNIKNN
-119 SEEIILDCEKKS
+119 FEEIILDCEKKS
-131 KTHAYFNVASISHS
+131 KTHSYFNVAAISHS
-145 HDHKHVAYNIDTN
+145 HNHKHLAYNIDTN

-165 FIEDIQKQELL
+165 FIENIETKEIL

-186 IVWSLD
+186 IIWSLD
-192 NNYIFYVRLDQNHR
+192 NNYIFYVGLDQNHR
-206 PTKVLKHKIGSA
+206 PTKVFKHKIGSD

-237 NLSKTKN
+237 NLSKTKK

-266 EIQPILFKKRVK
+266 QTTPILFKKRIK

-284 EHHEKFFL
+284 EHHEKFF
-292 ISTNVDNAKNFK
+292 V
-304 IMISYEEKDPSFFCS
+304 
-319 INLSKTK
+319 
-326 NYLFIRTADHETS
+326 
-339 EYLFINLKLNEIK
+339 
-352 PTLFKKRVKK
+352 
-362 IEYDLEH
+362 
-369 HEKFFLIS
+369 IS

-400 EFIPYEKV
+400 EFITYERI

-467 FRYSYSSPTTPKSVF
+467 FRYSYSSPTTPKSIF

-495 TQEIPSGHN
+495 TQEVPSGHN
-504 KDDYICKKIFA
+504 KNDYICKKIFA
-515 TSHDNEKIPITI
+515 TAHDNEKIPITI
-527 LYKKGV
+527 LYKKGI
-533 KLDSDNYLLLYGY
+533 KLDSSNHLLLYGY

-611 DKYTSPKKIVAQG
+611 DKYTSPKKIIAQG

-729 NKTDNNLLL
+729 NKTDDNLLL

-763 YGFVLKICKILS
+763 YGFVLKICKMLS

>member
-1 MNASVPK
+1 MNTSIPK
-8 INKILSTVKIHNEEL
+8 INKILNVVKIHNEEL

-33 DWKEVILNPNK
+33 NWKEVILDPNK
-44 LNTQVKK
+44 LNTPVKK
-51 YLDEENLFKENQLK
+51 YLDEENLFKEEQLK
-65 DINDIEKKLF
+65 DIKEIEKKLF

-92 DGNYFYGYKYNKN
+92 DGDYYYAYKYNKN

-113 KNTINN
+113 KNIKNN
-119 SEEIILDCEKKS
+119 FEEIILDCEKKS
-131 KTHAYFNVASISHS
+131 KTHSYFNVAAISHS
-145 HDHKHVAYNIDTN
+145 HNHKHLAYNIDTN

-165 FIEDIQKQELL
+165 FIENIETKEIL

-186 IVWSLD
+186 IIWSLD
-192 NNYIFYVRLDQNHR
+192 NNYIFYVGLDQNHR
-206 PTKVLKHKIGSA
+206 PTKVFKHKIGSD

-237 NLSKTKN
+237 NLSKTKK

-266 EIQPILFKKRVK
+266 QTTPILFKKRIK

-284 EHHEKFFL
+284 EHHEKFF
-292 ISTNVDNAKNFK
+292 V
-304 IMISYEEKDPSFFCS
+304 
-319 INLSKTK
+319 
-326 NYLFIRTADHETS
+326 
-339 EYLFINLKLNEIK
+339 
-352 PTLFKKRVKK
+352 
-362 IEYDLEH
+362 
-369 HEKFFLIS
+369 IS

-400 EFIPYEKV
+400 EFITYERI
-408 NLILDFILLK
+408 NLILDFIILK

-452 YNLSLDHGYEYETDT
+452 YNLSLDHGYEYETDA
-467 FRYSYSSPTTPKSVF
+467 FRYSYSSPTTPKSIF

-495 TQEIPSGHN
+495 TQEVPSGHN
-504 KDDYICKKIFA
+504 KNDYICKKIFA
-515 TSHDNEKIPITI
+515 TAHDNEKIPITI
-527 LYKKGV
+527 LYKKGI
-533 KLDSDNYLLLYGY
+533 KLDSSNHLLLYGY

-611 DKYTSPKKIVAQG
+611 DKYTSPKKIIAQG

-729 NKTDNNLLL
+729 NKTDDNLLL

-763 YGFVLKICKILS
+763 YGFVLKICKMLS

>member
-1 MNASVPK
+1 MNASIPK
-8 INKILSTVKIHNEEL
+8 INKILNTVKIHNEEL

-44 LNTQVKK
+44 LNAQVKK

-65 DINDIEKKLF
+65 DIKDIEKKLF

-83 NEDNSVPKK
+83 NEDNSVPKR
-92 DGNYFYGYKYNKN
+92 DGDYLYGYKYNKN

-113 KNTINN
+113 KNITKN

-131 KTHAYFNVASISHS
+131 KTHTYFNVASISHS
-145 HDHKHVAYNIDTN
+145 HNHKSVAYNIDTN

-165 FIEDIQKQELL
+165 FVEDIDKKEIL

-186 IVWSLD
+186 IIWSLD
-192 NNYIFYVRLDQNHR
+192 NNYIFYVGLDQNHR
-206 PTKVLKHKIGSA
+206 PTKVFKHKIGSDTN
-218 SEKDLLIYE
+218 KDLLIYE

-237 NLSKTKN
+237 NLSKTKK

-253 ETSEYLFINLKLN
+253 ETSEYLFINLQLN
-266 EIQPILFKKRVK
+266 EITPVLFKKRIK

-284 EHHEKFFL
+284 EHHE
-292 ISTNVDNAKNFK
+292 N
-304 IMISYEEKDPSFFCS
+304 
-319 INLSKTK
+319 
-326 NYLFIRTADHETS
+326 
-339 EYLFINLKLNEIK
+339 
-352 PTLFKKRVKK
+352 
-362 IEYDLEH
+362 
-369 HEKFFLIS
+369 FFLIS
-377 TNIDNAKNFKIMISH
+377 TNIDEAKNFKIMISH

-400 EFIPYEKV
+400 EFIAYEKD

-436 NLNNKNQ
+436 NLNNKDQ

-467 FRYSYSSPTTPKSVF
+467 FRYSYSSPTTPKSIF
-482 DYDCKSKKQELKK
+482 DYDCKLKKQELKK
-495 TQEIPSGHN
+495 TQEVPSGHN

-515 TSHDNEKIPITI
+515 TAHDNEKIPITI

-533 KLDSDNYLLLYGY
+533 KLDSNNYLLLYGY

-604 CAEKLCE
+604 CAKKLCE
-611 DKYTSPKKIVAQG
+611 DKYTSPKKIIAQG

-631 MGYIANERP
+631 MGYIANESP

-763 YGFVLKICKILS
+763 YGFVLKICKMLS